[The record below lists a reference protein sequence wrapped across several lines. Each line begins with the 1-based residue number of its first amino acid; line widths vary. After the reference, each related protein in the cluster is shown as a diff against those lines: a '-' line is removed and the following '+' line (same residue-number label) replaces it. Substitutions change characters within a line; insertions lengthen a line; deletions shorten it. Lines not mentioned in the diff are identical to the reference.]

1 VREAT
6 GEVGAE
12 VALPASAPSG
22 SSKETTKM
30 MLTQAE
36 IDSLRQEA
44 KESMVQ
50 IKAYLKQLREEKA
63 QRAIAA
69 SANANIGNENGQQ
82 SPPTPDTRTSA
93 NP

>member
-1 VREAT
+1 MREVA

-12 VALPASAPSG
+12 VALPAFAPSG
-22 SSKETTKM
+22 SHKEATTI

-44 KESMVQ
+44 KESKVR

-82 SPPTPDTRTSA
+82 SPTAPDSRTGA
-93 NP
+93 HP